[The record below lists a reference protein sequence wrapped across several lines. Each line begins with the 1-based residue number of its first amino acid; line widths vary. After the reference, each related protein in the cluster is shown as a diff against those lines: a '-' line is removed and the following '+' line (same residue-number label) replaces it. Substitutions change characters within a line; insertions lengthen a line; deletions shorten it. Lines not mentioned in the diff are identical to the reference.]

1 MMKKLLY
8 RIRYKK
14 TLQEPKRIVVWDV
27 ENNREYVTDKFH
39 MENCTVEM
47 SYGNSIQQEK
57 RCGAKVILE
66 IFGESDRN

>member
-1 MMKKLLY
+1 MKKLLY

-57 RCGAKVILE
+57 
-66 IFGESDRN
+66 

>member
-1 MMKKLLY
+1 MKKLLY

-14 TLQEPKRIVVWDV
+14 TLPEPKRIVVWDV